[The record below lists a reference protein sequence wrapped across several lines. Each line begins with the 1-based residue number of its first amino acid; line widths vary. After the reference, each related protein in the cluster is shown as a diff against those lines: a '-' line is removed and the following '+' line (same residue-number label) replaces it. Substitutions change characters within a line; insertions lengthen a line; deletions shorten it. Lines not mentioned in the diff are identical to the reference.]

1 MTTRL
6 IRSTYN
12 ITTKEQGAVLTIG
25 NFDGVHLGHQALIQ
39 TVLEKARLLQAPSM
53 VVTFEPHP
61 FEFFREEAK
70 YQIPR
75 LTRFRE
81 KFTALAKMGVNYV
94 LVLPFNQ
101 RIASM
106 PAPDFVKE
114 IIYEKLH
121 PAHIVVGDDFKFG
134 YQRQGDFKFLCA
146 QGGQFGFSV
155 QAIDP
160 FLINYQRVSSTQIRK
175 ALAEDNLSF
184 AKILLGRPYSMQG
197 RICQGDQLGRKLGFP
212 TANIYL
218 HRALTPVHGIYTVY
232 VHGVAKARVPGVANV
247 GIRPTVGGTR
257 ILLEV
262 HLLDFAQDIYG
273 HYVEVEF
280 CEKLRAEV
288 RFANLDLLKAQIAKD
303 VDLARNYFKEKGG
316 L

>member
-106 PAPDFVKE
+106 PANDFVKK
-114 IIYEKLH
+114 IIY
-121 PAHIVVGDDFKFG
+121 
-134 YQRQGDFKFLCA
+134 
-146 QGGQFGFSV
+146 
-155 QAIDP
+155 
-160 FLINYQRVSSTQIRK
+160 
-175 ALAEDNLSF
+175 
-184 AKILLGRPYSMQG
+184 
-197 RICQGDQLGRKLGFP
+197 
-212 TANIYL
+212 
-218 HRALTPVHGIYTVY
+218 
-232 VHGVAKARVPGVANV
+232 
-247 GIRPTVGGTR
+247 
-257 ILLEV
+257 
-262 HLLDFAQDIYG
+262 
-273 HYVEVEF
+273 
-280 CEKLRAEV
+280 
-288 RFANLDLLKAQIAKD
+288 
-303 VDLARNYFKEKGG
+303 
-316 L
+316 